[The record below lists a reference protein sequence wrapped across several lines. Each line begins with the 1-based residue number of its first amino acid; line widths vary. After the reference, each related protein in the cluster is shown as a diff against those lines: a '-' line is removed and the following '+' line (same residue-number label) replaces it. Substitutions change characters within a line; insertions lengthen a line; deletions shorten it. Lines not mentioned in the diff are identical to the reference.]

1 MANTD
6 TPQIYL
12 ITPEQFSFD
21 NFPNVLSRVLD
32 VMDVACL
39 RLDLAS
45 KDEKVVARSADLVR
59 EIAHAR
65 DIPLVIDTH
74 VQLVESLG
82 LDGVHLPDGGHGLRK
97 LRETMGPDPILGAG
111 CGVSRHVG
119 LSAGEAGADY
129 VSFGPLTASAI
140 GAADVAEDA
149 VFAWWSEMIEV
160 PIVAEGGLTEDIIA
174 RLSPITDFFAIGS
187 EIWKTDDPVQA
198 LTALTS
204 VLR

>member
-6 TPQIYL
+6 MPQIYL

-21 NFPNVLSRVLD
+21 TFPNVLSRVLD

-45 KDEKVVARSADLVR
+45 KDEKVVARSVDLVR

-174 RLSPITDFFAIGS
+174 RLSPITDFFAIGP

>member
-1 MANTD
+1 MANND

-21 NFPNVLSRVLD
+21 TFPNVLSRVLD

-119 LSAGEAGADY
+119 VSAGEAGADY

-174 RLSPITDFFAIGS
+174 RLSPITDFFAIGP

>member
-1 MANTD
+1 MTDTD

-21 NFPNVLSRVLD
+21 IFPNVLGRVLD

-45 KDEKVVARSADLVR
+45 KDEKIVARSADLVR

-140 GAADVAEDA
+140 GAGDVVEDA
-149 VFAWWSEMIEV
+149 LFEWWSEMIEV
-160 PIVAEGGLTEDIIA
+160 PIVAEGGLTADIIA
-174 RLSPITDFFAIGS
+174 RLAPITDFFAIGP
-187 EIWKTDDPVQA
+187 EIWGSDDPAQA
-198 LTALTS
+198 LAALTS
-204 VLR
+204 ALR

>member
-21 NFPNVLSRVLD
+21 TFPNVLSRVLD

-59 EIAHAR
+59 EIAHSR

-174 RLSPITDFFAIGS
+174 RLSPITDFFAIGP

>member
-1 MANTD
+1 MTDAD

-21 NFPNVLSRVLD
+21 IFPNVLGRVLD

-45 KDEKVVARSADLVR
+45 KDEKIVARSADLVR

-140 GAADVAEDA
+140 GAGDVVEDA
-149 VFAWWSEMIEV
+149 LFEWWSEMIEV
-160 PIVAEGGLTEDIIA
+160 PIVAEGGLTADIIA
-174 RLSPITDFFAIGS
+174 RLAPITDFFAIGP
-187 EIWKTDDPVQA
+187 EIWGSDDPAQA
-198 LTALTS
+198 LAALTS

>member
-21 NFPNVLSRVLD
+21 TFPNVLSRVLD

-174 RLSPITDFFAIGS
+174 RLSPITDFFAIGP

>member
-1 MANTD
+1 MADTD
-6 TPQIYL
+6 MPQIYL

-21 NFPNVLSRVLD
+21 SFPNTLNHVLD

-39 RLDLAS
+39 RLDVAS

-140 GAADVAEDA
+140 GTGDVAEDSL
-149 VFAWWSEMIEV
+149 FAWWSEMIEV
-160 PIVAEGGLTEDIIA
+160 PIVAEGGLTADIIA
-174 RLSPITDFFAIGS
+174 RLAPMTDFFAIGP
-187 EIWKTDDPVQA
+187 EIWTSNDPADALKTLTKA
-198 LTALTS
+198 L
-204 VLR
+204 R

>member
-1 MANTD
+1 MTDTD

-21 NFPNVLSRVLD
+21 IFPNVLNRVLD

-45 KDEKVVARSADLVR
+45 KDEKIVARSADLVR

-140 GAADVAEDA
+140 GAGDVVEDA
-149 VFAWWSEMIEV
+149 LFEWWSEMIEV
-160 PIVAEGGLTEDIIA
+160 PIVAEGGLTADIIA
-174 RLSPITDFFAIGS
+174 RLAPITDFFAIGP
-187 EIWKTDDPVQA
+187 EIWGSDDPAQA
-198 LTALTS
+198 LAALTS
-204 VLR
+204 ALR

>member
-1 MANTD
+1 MTDTD

-21 NFPNVLSRVLD
+21 TFPNVLGRVLD

-45 KDEKVVARSADLVR
+45 KDEKIVARSADLVR

-97 LRETMGPDPILGAG
+97 LRETMGSDPILGAG

-140 GAADVAEDA
+140 GAGDVVEDA
-149 VFAWWSEMIEV
+149 LFEWWSEMIEV
-160 PIVAEGGLTEDIIA
+160 PIVAEGGLTADIIA
-174 RLSPITDFFAIGS
+174 RLAPITDFFAIGP
-187 EIWKTDDPVQA
+187 EIWGSDDPAQA
-198 LTALTS
+198 LAALTS
-204 VLR
+204 ALR

>member
-1 MANTD
+1 MTDTD

-21 NFPNVLSRVLD
+21 NFPNVLGRVLD
-32 VMDVACL
+32 VTDVACL

-45 KDEKVVARSADLVR
+45 KDEKIVARSADLVR

-97 LRETMGPDPILGAG
+97 LRETMGSDPILGAG

-140 GAADVAEDA
+140 GAGDVVEDA
-149 VFAWWSEMIEV
+149 LFEWWSEMIEV
-160 PIVAEGGLTEDIIA
+160 PIVAEGGLTADIIA
-174 RLSPITDFFAIGS
+174 RLAPITDFFAIGP
-187 EIWKTDDPVQA
+187 EIWGSDDPAQA
-198 LTALTS
+198 LAALTS
-204 VLR
+204 ALR